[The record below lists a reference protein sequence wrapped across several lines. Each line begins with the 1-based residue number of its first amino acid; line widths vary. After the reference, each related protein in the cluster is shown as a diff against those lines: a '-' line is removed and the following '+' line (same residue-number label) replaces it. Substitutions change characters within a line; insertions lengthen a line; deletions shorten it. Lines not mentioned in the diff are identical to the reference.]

1 MKVYKLFHLA
11 SFVHNIYLTS
21 YLSKPYEAI
30 RYINNNAWYIYI
42 NNMIRSNQGN
52 INIVIS
58 SFVRSLF
65 VRIKNKFK

>member
-42 NNMIRSNQGN
+42 YLWYAFDVFACVLGY
-52 INIVIS
+52 
-58 SFVRSLF
+58 LF
-65 VRIKNKFK
+65 FGILYV